1 MRSVIEI
8 GFKGRRRGFY
18 ANPLQ
23 FPFEI
28 GDYAIVEAER
38 GEDLGQV
45 LQIGSRSILPDP
57 EMELKKILRKPTP
70 QDLQRLAENREL
82 EKKALEVCKQKAAE
96 RGLPMKWIDAEYQ
109 FDRNKITFYF
119 TAEQRIDFRE
129 LVKDLAAIYRTRIE
143 LRQIGAREEARR
155 IGGYG
160 PCGYPLCCTTCI
172 AREFDPITT
181 KCVKDQNL
189 PLNQS
194 KLLGLCG
201 RLKCC
206 LRYEVDFY
214 QSAAAQFPDIG
225 QKIKTPIGTAV
236 VERIDVIKEEVVLR
250 FGEKQLEKYS
260 LDELTAM
267 QLSAQKMK
275 NNNQDRNGNGV
286 KNP

>member
-1 MRSVIEI
+1 MLSVIEI
-8 GFKGRRRGFY
+8 QFKGRRRGFY
-18 ANPLQ
+18 ANPQQ

-45 LQIGSRSILPDP
+45 LQIGT
-57 EMELKKILRKPTP
+57 EMLLTNQKKGELKKIIRRPSPK
-70 QDLQRLAENREL
+70 DMARLQENRRL
-82 EKKALEVCKQKAAE
+82 EKEALEVCKKKALAH
-96 RGLPMKWIDAEYQ
+96 GLGMKWIDAEYQ
-109 FDRNKITFYF
+109 FDRNKLTFYF
-119 TAEQRIDFRE
+119 TADQRIDFRE
-129 LVKDLAAIYRTRIE
+129 LVKDLAATYRTRIE

-181 KCVKDQNL
+181 KYVRDQNL

-206 LRYEVDFY
+206 LRFEVDFY
-214 QSAAAQFPDIG
+214 QSAAAEFPNVG
-225 QKIKTPIGTAV
+225 QKINTAIGTAT
-236 VERIDVIKEEVVLR
+236 VERIDILKEEIVLR
-250 FGEKQLEKYS
+250 FGNSQLEKYS

-267 QLSAQKMK
+267 QLSAKK
-275 NNNQDRNGNGV
+275 DGDIPDEKGNGA
-286 KNP
+286 K

>member
-1 MRSVIEI
+1 MVAVIEI

-18 ANPLQ
+18 ANPQQ
-23 FPFEI
+23 FPFEV

-45 LQIGSRSILPDP
+45 LQIGTESLLKDDK
-57 EMELKKILRKPTP
+57 EHLKKIIRKPTP
-70 QDLQRLAENREL
+70 QDLERLAENRRL
-82 EKKALEVCKQKAAE
+82 EKEALEVCKRKARE
-96 RGLPMKWIDAEYQ
+96 HGLGMKWIDAEYQ
-109 FDRNKITFYF
+109 FDRNKLTFYF
-119 TAEQRIDFRE
+119 TADQRIDFRE
-129 LVKDLAAIYRTRIE
+129 LVKDLAATYRTRIE

-172 AREFDPITT
+172 ARDFDPITT
-181 KCVKDQNL
+181 KYVRDQNL

-206 LRYEVDFY
+206 LRFEVDFY
-214 QSAAAQFPDIG
+214 QSAAAEFPNVG
-225 QKIKTPIGTAV
+225 QKIKTAVGVAV
-236 VERIDVIKEEVVLR
+236 VERIDILKEEVVLR
-250 FGEKQLEKYS
+250 FGKSQVEKYS

-267 QLSAQKMK
+267 QLSAKK
-275 NNNQDRNGNGV
+275 EREFTKTNGNGA
-286 KNP
+286 K

>member
-1 MRSVIEI
+1 MLSVIEI

-18 ANPLQ
+18 ANPQQ

-45 LQIGSRSILPDP
+45 LQIGGKTLIKDQDQ
-57 EMELKKILRKPTP
+57 ELKKIIRRPSV
-70 QDLQRLAENREL
+70 QDLQKLAENRRL
-82 EKKALEVCKQKAAE
+82 EKEALEVCKQKAQE
-96 RGLPMKWIDAEYQ
+96 HGLGMKWIDAEYQ

-119 TAEQRIDFRE
+119 TVEQRIDFRE

-181 KCVKDQNL
+181 KYVRDQNL

-206 LRYEVDFY
+206 LRFEVDYY
-214 QSAAAQFPDIG
+214 QNAAAEFPNVG
-225 QKIKTPIGTAV
+225 QKVKTAIGVAV
-236 VERIDVIKEEVVLR
+236 VERIDIIKEEVILR
-250 FGEKQLEKYS
+250 FGESQLERYS

-267 QLSAQKMK
+267 QLSAKKVPDDK
-275 NNNQDRNGNGV
+275 NKNGNGA
-286 KNP
+286 K